1 MDHQQWSYEREIYAI
16 AKYLENENNFVLSHM
31 DDELHWEIMLRLNFL
46 KLQLRSSSRL
56 KRFNQRETRSEL
68 LNKSHLEKHF
78 EFNLNLSLVYKSNY

>member
-1 MDHQQWSYEREIYAI
+1 
-16 AKYLENENNFVLSHM
+16 
-31 DDELHWEIMLRLNFL
+31 MLRLNFL